1 MQKVF
6 NALTVISFAVLTV
19 GTAAGVKVYLERDA
33 IIDNIKEQVVDAV
46 TNGLVS
52 DFDMGVE
59 SPVEIPTV
67 PFNPMGL

>member
-6 NALTVISFAVLTV
+6 NTLTVISFAVLTV

-33 IIDNIKEQVVDAV
+33 IIDNIKEQAVDAV

-52 DFDMGVE
+52 DFDMGVKI
-59 SPVEIPTV
+59 PVEIPTV
-67 PFNPMGL
+67 PFSPLGL